1 MSKKFISRPGILKE
15 EIIRKG
21 IHLAS
26 GILMAVLYTL
36 FQKNVLIFVHL
47 FFLITIW
54 FLEFLR
60 FRGVIL
66 VPFLRDR
73 EKKKIGAHAFFM
85 LSTFI
90 SILLFD
96 KQIAIASIL
105 MLAIGDA
112 ASGIAQVVKRGT
124 PESLEGSKGAIK
136 PPDVILIMLGVC
148 FLVGYLTVDSSVTA
162 ICGAIG
168 ATIADGVHLRIYG
181 ISIDDNLTIPLY
193 SGFLMSIV
201 S

>member
-1 MSKKFISRPGILKE
+1 MSEAFTSRAGILKE
-15 EIIRKG
+15 ELMRKG

-36 FQKNVLIFVHL
+36 FEKNALVFVHL

-54 FLEFLR
+54 FLELLR
-60 FRGVIL
+60 LRRVIL

-85 LSTFI
+85 LGTFI
-90 SILLFD
+90 TIVLFD
-96 KQIAIASIL
+96 RQIAVTSIL
-105 MLAIGDA
+105 MLTIGDA
-112 ASGIAQVVKRGT
+112 ASGIAQVVRRGAV
-124 PESLEGSKGAIK
+124 EGLEGSTGTVKL
-136 PPDVILIMLGVC
+136 PDVILIMFAVC
-148 FLVGYLTVDSSVTA
+148 LIVGYLTADSSVTA
-162 ICGAIG
+162 ISGAIG
-168 ATIADGVHLRIYG
+168 ATIADAVHLRVYG

-193 SGFLMSIV
+193 SGFLMSLV